1 MTEEKSS
8 YFKELALNLR
18 QEGFTAGQP
27 EDGLLPVE
35 VEGRRLCRV
44 MENGGVRYQ
53 QQDVAGNSMDT
64 ALERVIVIAR
74 ATAEYMG
81 EMEAV
86 PCLAA
91 SGLTGD
97 SRLLAEF
104 NDTVLAGHPTKYG
117 MQFVTW
123 DRVQNRTALHQG
135 NYYGP
140 NTGIDGYTAAKR
152 DFTIRSGLV
161 PRSALF
167 APEQLVEIYRSV
179 HETLNSGYPITV
191 EQEKLLEGVAEQIE
205 QAVPALQRWG
215 GPSNQKELE
224 AGMYGQTM

>member
-81 EMEAV
+81 QMEAA
-86 PCLAA
+86 PFL
-91 SGLTGD
+91 
-97 SRLLAEF
+97 
-104 NDTVLAGHPTKYG
+104 
-117 MQFVTW
+117 
-123 DRVQNRTALHQG
+123 
-135 NYYGP
+135 
-140 NTGIDGYTAAKR
+140 
-152 DFTIRSGLV
+152 
-161 PRSALF
+161 PRS
-167 APEQLVEIYRSV
+167 SWWKS
-179 HETLNSGYPITV
+179 T
-191 EQEKLLEGVAEQIE
+191 
-205 QAVPALQRWG
+205 
-215 GPSNQKELE
+215 E
-224 AGMYGQTM
+224 ASTRR